1 MTKWGTWT
9 AEFLQGLGSVPGT
22 SAYESHGRD
31 VQHLCG
37 LQMASGTV
45 CSLSSS
51 PQDHSK
57 PALLCCQPQEM
68 SLFFKLM
75 LLVLSLTVLPSCP
88 LLLLSQVLSVK

>member
-1 MTKWGTWT
+1 MTKWGMWT
-9 AEFLQGLGSVPGT
+9 GEFLQGIGSVSGT
-22 SAYESHGRD
+22 SVYESH

-75 LLVLSLTVLPSCP
+75 FLVLSLTVLPSCP